1 MQCDVFNPQ
10 ASEGVQ
16 PMHRRTS
23 TTTVTLPNFFVVVGE
38 ESCRADGD
46 FHVCDRL
53 TVPEPLFLKN
63 LIRRIDWPGC
73 KRRLTMTPPG

>member
-23 TTTVTLPNFFVVVGE
+23 TTTVTLPNFIVLLWRKVVVLMVI
-38 ESCRADGD
+38 
-46 FHVCDRL
+46 FMFRL
-53 TVPEPLFLKN
+53 TVPEPLFFKN

>member
-23 TTTVTLPNFFVVVGE
+23 TTTVTLPNFIVLLWRKVVVLMVI
-38 ESCRADGD
+38 
-46 FHVCDRL
+46 FMFVI
-53 TVPEPLFLKN
+53 V
-63 LIRRIDWPGC
+63 
-73 KRRLTMTPPG
+73 